1 MKNSLFPEGRLRKL
15 PSMGSAYGI
24 STPQASNS
32 PLERGFS
39 PAETTR
45 CCRNKRTGREGLN
58 RVARSSFRTTAVFLA
73 LVMLLSSCST
83 PRYIHDPASYE
94 LQKEIKNKRVGNV
107 FGDLFLTAGS
117 TVLAVLTGFF
127 VYMPSGKSLKKIALQ
142 NSGTDTL
149 QVNMLT
155 DMAWKDENYA
165 DMMDL
170 RIPPGKTARLLLPAG
185 AIYNLYFSNTP
196 GTEEDDEFLV
206 FDTANM
212 RKVTLYP
219 GLTLTTDSLNLQTPA
234 P

>member
-1 MKNSLFPEGRLRKL
+1 MKNSDSPSGMPSRLPFPGGASR
-15 PSMGSAYGI
+15 I
-24 STPQASNS
+24 STPKAPIA
-32 PLERGFS
+32 PLKRDFH
-39 PAETTR
+39 PTETTP
-45 CCRNKRTGREGLN
+45 CCRNRGTSREGLN
-58 RVARSSFRTTAVFLA
+58 RVANRSFRTSALFLA
-73 LVMLLSSCST
+73 LVMFLSSCST

-107 FGDLFLTAGS
+107 VGDVFLTVGS
-117 TVLAVLTGFF
+117 TVLAILTGFIA
-127 VYMPSGKSLKKIALQ
+127 YSPPGQSLKKVALR
-142 NSGTDTL
+142 NTGADTL

-155 DMAWKDENYA
+155 DMAWKNESYA

-212 RKVTLYP
+212 RKVSLYP

>member
-1 MKNSLFPEGRLRKL
+1 MKNSDSPSGIDRWPPFPAK
-15 PSMGSAYGI
+15 PNGI
-24 STPQASNS
+24 IIPQEPLAPPERDFYPPQAI
-32 PLERGFS
+32 RY
-39 PAETTR
+39 
-45 CCRNKRTGREGLN
+45 CRNKGTGREGLN
-58 RVARSSFRTTAVFLA
+58 RVASRSFRTTALVLS
-73 LVMLLSSCST
+73 LVMFLSSCST

-107 FGDLFLTAGS
+107 FGDVFLTAGS

-127 VYMPSGKSLKKIALQ
+127 MYMPSGQSLKKVALQ
-142 NSGTDTL
+142 NTGTDTL

-155 DMAWKDENYA
+155 DMAWKNENYA
-165 DMMDL
+165 DMMDI

-185 AIYNLYFSNTP
+185 ALYNLYFSNTP

-206 FDTANM
+206 FDTATM

-219 GLTLTTDSLNLQTPA
+219 GLTLPTDSLYLQNPA